1 MILVSLHNDT
11 IKSLMIESL
20 PFLISG
26 IVLGFVAGISPG
38 PLLTLVISETLKHNK
53 KEGILVAS
61 APLITDIPIVLLSIF
76 ILVKLS
82 HFHYVLGVI
91 SFCGA
96 LVKGLDINL
105 QSIKARSLRKAIIT
119 NFLSPHPYLFWIAV
133 GAPTVLKGYKI
144 NILSALLF
152 ITGFYLLLVGSK
164 ITAALIVDKSK
175 AFFKSKAYL
184 AIIRTLG
191 FILLLFCL
199 IFIKDGLTYFGFI

>member
-1 MILVSLHNDT
+1 
-11 IKSLMIESL
+11 MIESL
-20 PFLISG
+20 PFLIAG
-26 IVLGFVAGISPG
+26 VLFGFVAGISPG
-38 PLLTLVISETLKHNK
+38 PLLTLVITETLKHNK

-76 ILVKLS
+76 ILVKLA
-82 HFHYVLGVI
+82 HFHYVLGAI

-96 LVKGLDINL
+96 LFIAYLAYESITVKGLDINL

-144 NILSALLF
+144 NILSSLLF
-152 ITGFYLLLVGSK
+152 IIGFYLLLVGSK
-164 ITAALIVDKSK
+164 ITVALIVDKSK
-175 AFFKSKAYL
+175 IFLKSKAYL

-191 FILLLFCL
+191 FILLLFCI

>member
-1 MILVSLHNDT
+1 
-11 IKSLMIESL
+11 MIESL

-26 IVLGFVAGISPG
+26 VLLGLVAGISPG
-38 PLLTLVISETLKHNK
+38 PLLTLVITETLKHNK

-76 ILVKLS
+76 ILKKLS
-82 HFHYVLGVI
+82 HFHYILGAI

-96 LVKGLDINL
+96 LFIAYLAYESITVKGLDVNL
-105 QSIKARSLRKAIIT
+105 QSIKARSLSKAIIT

-133 GAPTVLKGYKI
+133 GAPIVLKGYEI
-144 NILSALLF
+144 NILSSLLF
-152 ITGFYLLLVGSK
+152 IIGFYLLLVGSK
-164 ITAALIVDKSK
+164 ITVVLIVDKSK
-175 AFFKSKAYL
+175 SFLKSKAYL

-191 FILLLFCL
+191 FILLLFCI

>member
-1 MILVSLHNDT
+1 
-11 IKSLMIESL
+11 
-20 PFLISG
+20 
-26 IVLGFVAGISPG
+26 VAGISPG
-38 PLLTLVISETLKHNK
+38 PLLTLVITETLKHNK

-82 HFHYVLGVI
+82 HFYYVLGTI

-96 LVKGLDINL
+96 LFIAYLAYESITVKGLDINF
-105 QSIKARSLRKAIIT
+105 QRIKTRSLRKAIIT

-133 GAPTVLKGYKI
+133 GAPIVLKGYKI
-144 NILSALLF
+144 NILPALLF
-152 ITGFYLLLVGSK
+152 IVGFYLLLVGSK
-164 ITAALIVDKSK
+164 ITVALIVDKSK
-175 AFFKSKAYL
+175 YFLKSRAYQ